1 MPTLETSRWDVTLD
15 DEVVPLFL
23 PLQWAQAHSLAG
35 MRPSL
40 EKYALSAAE
49 FDLLATLRNAE
60 VPHTL
65 TPSQLLARMVLTS
78 GGLSKVMAQLETRGL
93 IRRLQSA
100 QDLRIKPVQLSA
112 AGRAL
117 IETAMVE
124 TVAATRAWLRA
135 TLRPEALGQLT
146 ALLAKLAESGADEE
160 KSA

>member
-15 DEVVPLFL
+15 CEVVPLFL
-23 PLQWAQAHSLAG
+23 QLQWAQARSLAS

-40 EKYALSAAE
+40 EKYALSEAE

-60 VPHTL
+60 APHTL

-78 GGLSKVMAQLETRGL
+78 GGLSKVMAQLEVRGL

-100 QDLRIKPVQLSA
+100 QDLRVKPVRLSA

-117 IETAMVE
+117 IETAMAE
-124 TVAATRAWLRA
+124 TVASTGAWLRA
-135 TLRPEALGQLT
+135 ALCPEEMHQLT
-146 ALLAKLAESGADEE
+146 GLLARLAETGNVQQQIG
-160 KSA
+160 

>member
-1 MPTLETSRWDVTLD
+1 MPTLDSSRWDVTLD
-15 DEVVPLFL
+15 VDVVPLFL
-23 PLQWAQAHSLAG
+23 QLQWAQARSLAG

-40 EKYALSAAE
+40 EKYALSEAE

-146 ALLAKLAESGADEE
+146 TLLAKLAESGADEK